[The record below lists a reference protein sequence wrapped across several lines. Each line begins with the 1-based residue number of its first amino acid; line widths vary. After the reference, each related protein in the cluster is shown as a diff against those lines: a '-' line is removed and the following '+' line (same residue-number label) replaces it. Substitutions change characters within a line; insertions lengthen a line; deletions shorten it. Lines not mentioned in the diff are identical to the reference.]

1 MPRVPWCSESAAG
14 HAGQLVEP
22 DHLVLV
28 EPVGIF
34 VLLGDQRIDD
44 ISPGLVAETRPVT
57 AFAAE
62 IGVGL
67 AECQQ
72 LGTRL
77 EFLVR
82 Q

>member
-1 MPRVPWCSESAAG
+1 M
-14 HAGQLVEP
+14 
-22 DHLVLV
+22 
-28 EPVGIF
+28 
-34 VLLGDQRIDD
+34 LLGDQRIDD